1 VTVVNPEYANALE
14 LIIVTES
21 GIVIDVKLE
30 QPLNA
35 LSPILVTELGIVI
48 DVNPERAWNA
58 LFPILEY
65 PSIITIFAAP
75 RPALTID

>member
-1 VTVVNPEYANALE
+1 MLVAGTVTFRVFAADIVTVVNPDKENAL
-14 LIIVTES
+14 
-21 GIVIDVKLE
+21 
-30 QPLNA
+30 A
-35 LSPILVTELGIVI
+35 PILVTELGIVI